1 MYEAQDDSY
10 TSLAY
15 IASTISCEAATA
27 AAEAAQKTRLLTNKK
42 DQLEREGGKERE
54 EGRIERE
61 IETEDGENVSIFIY
75 KALRMSYKEAYVWG
89 L

>member
-27 AAEAAQKTRLLTNKK
+27 AAEAAQKTRLLGNKK
-42 DQLEREGGKERE
+42 DQLERER
-54 EGRIERE
+54 EGRIERDRDRRRRKCFHFHLQSAANE
-61 IETEDGENVSIFIY
+61 
-75 KALRMSYKEAYVWG
+75 L
-89 L
+89 